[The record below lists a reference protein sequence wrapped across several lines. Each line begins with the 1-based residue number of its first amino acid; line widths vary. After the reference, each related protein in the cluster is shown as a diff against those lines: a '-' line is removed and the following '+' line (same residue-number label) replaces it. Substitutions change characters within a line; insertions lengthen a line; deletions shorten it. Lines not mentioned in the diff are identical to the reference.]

1 MRDFLGA
8 DPVGQQQFPSK
19 AADLSVFDRLD
30 DPKTTD
36 YVGIRKEGDKANR
49 NDCARNF
56 YLMGSKVNFIE
67 NALINYG
74 LLKRNIT

>member
-1 MRDFLGA
+1 M
-8 DPVGQQQFPSK
+8 
-19 AADLSVFDRLD
+19 AADLSVFGRLD
-30 DPKTTD
+30 DLKTTN
-36 YVGIRKEGDKANR
+36 YTGVGKHGDKANR
-49 NDCARNF
+49 DDCDRNF